1 MATIAD
7 RFIAVEGPRKKEVLS
22 LTAVTDGDTVTSQ
35 LQRPTFGYF
44 VPTTDDN
51 SAAEKVGVS
60 ISGRTVTL
68 NNDDLS
74 ADTGILT
81 LYGF

>member
-1 MATIAD
+1 MATVANQI
-7 RFIAVEGPRKKEVLS
+7 VTVQGPIKMEIVN
-22 LTAVTDGDTVTSQ
+22 LTAVTDGDTITSTIQ
-35 LQRPTFGYF
+35 SPEFGFF

-51 SAAEKVGVS
+51 TPAEKVSVD

-74 ADTGILT
+74 ADTGVLM
-81 LYGF
+81 LFGF

>member
-1 MATIAD
+1 MATVVNQVIT
-7 RFIAVEGPRKKEVLS
+7 VQGPLKMEIINLS
-22 LTAVTDGDTVTSQ
+22 AVTDADTVTS
-35 LQRPTFGYF
+35 LIQRPTFGFF

-51 SAAEKVGVS
+51 SVAEKVSVD

-74 ADTGILT
+74 SDTGVLILF
-81 LYGF
+81 GF

>member
-1 MATIAD
+1 MATIANQV
-7 RFIAVEGPRKKEVLS
+7 IAVLGPIKMEIIN
-22 LTAVTDGDTVTSQ
+22 LTAVTDADTVTSSI
-35 LQRPTFGYF
+35 QRPDFGFF

-51 SAAEKVGVS
+51 TPAEKVSVD

-74 ADTGILT
+74 ADTGVLILF
-81 LYGF
+81 GF